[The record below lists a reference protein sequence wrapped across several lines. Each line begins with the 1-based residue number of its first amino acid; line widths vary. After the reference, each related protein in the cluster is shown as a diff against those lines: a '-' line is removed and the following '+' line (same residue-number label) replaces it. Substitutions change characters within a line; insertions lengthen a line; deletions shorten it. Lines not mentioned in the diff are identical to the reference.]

1 MEPEVLTDDGLS
13 LDICA
18 AVTEKV
24 LTAAYKALNDHHVQ
38 MCSLRGR
45 CLRGYG
51 YAGLGGPK
59 CN

>member
-24 LTAAYKALNDHHVQ
+24 LTAAYKALNDHHVLLEGTLLKRIW
-38 MCSLRGR
+38 LRWAR
-45 CLRGYG
+45 RS
-51 YAGLGGPK
+51 K
-59 CN
+59 V